1 MNLFKRFLVTDTN
14 TQQFANRLHEKIFQ
28 KFPNSSEKDA
38 LVMACLSGLL
48 ARVAYSDLKITESEI
63 KKIQNI
69 MVKILGI
76 SEEKAQLVCELAISE
91 QKELSGLENHM
102 YGQALID
109 ILSEKERFEV
119 LEAMFA
125 IAASDEEV
133 SNLESEEIRLICK
146 SLNLEHKHFI
156 SARAQVKDFLAAL
169 K

>member
-1 MNLFKRFLVTDTN
+1 MTDTN

-28 KFPNSSEKDA
+28 RFPNSSEKDA
-38 LVMACLSGLL
+38 LMMACLSGLL

-63 KKIQNI
+63 KKIQVI
-69 MVKILGI
+69 IVKILEI
-76 SEEKAQLVCELAISE
+76 SEDKAKLVCELAISE

-125 IAASDEEV
+125 IAASDDEV
-133 SNLESEEIRLICK
+133 SNIESEEIRLIGK

-156 SARAQVKDFLAAL
+156 AARAQVKDFLAAL